1 MSIGDHPGL
10 EMLPCPRCGYDLR
23 AHERFATCPECG
35 SPQDLEKL
43 RRHIK
48 LLPERLLVD
57 LWSICVL
64 LVVGGFGMSVSY
76 FAMTRGQYAALL
88 TMLLGL
94 VLVVCALMWYAAT
107 WWQSMEMARGAIRH
121 AIPIGQ
127 RQRIRRWLIAD
138 GAILMMVV
146 SGSVLSVI
154 TR

>member
-1 MSIGDHPGL
+1 MSTGDQPDL
-10 EMLPCPRCGYDLR
+10 ATLPCPRCGYDLR

-35 SPQDLEKL
+35 SPHDLQKL
-43 RRHIK
+43 RRYIK

-64 LVVGGFGMSVSY
+64 LVVGGFGMGVSFY
-76 FAMTRGQYAALL
+76 AMMRGQYAALL

-107 WWQSMEMARGAIRH
+107 WWQSLEISRGALRL
-121 AIPIGQ
+121 AIPVGQ
-127 RQRIRRWLIAD
+127 RKRVRRWILAD
-138 GAILMMVV
+138 AGLLALVV
-146 SGSVLSVI
+146 ASSVLVVV